1 MFNPLAVVLCQPVD
15 AFPTPFELRPLIFVF
30 SQLAPSSFFKTKH
43 PALTIKDR
51 MPSQHPV
58 WLKAFTSARP
68 RTLNLEDKVTLF
80 CLEAI
85 NLILLVDLQP
95 CFDLDTKHDVDPL
108 RAKRADTNDDVEL
121 SETRK
126 ANKERHL
133 NVFS

>member
-1 MFNPLAVVLCQPVD
+1 
-15 AFPTPFELRPLIFVF
+15 
-30 SQLAPSSFFKTKH
+30 
-43 PALTIKDR
+43 
-51 MPSQHPV
+51 MPSLHPV

-80 CLEAI
+80 CLEAV